1 MSKNEGNAS
10 DKAAAG
16 GVQAGNTA
24 VPAAKKGRMARI
36 LDTIAKYTFFPEDFP
51 CLGCGSELE
60 LDRHHLCRE
69 CARTL
74 RPVEH
79 CCHICGRAG
88 KEDICSD
95 CRGGRSF
102 CRAVAAYNYTGSCK
116 KLVYAFKF
124 RDAIYA
130 ADAMAQDIAS
140 VCDFASRVDVVT
152 SVPSRREAMI
162 LRGYN

>member
-102 CRAVAAYNYTGSCK
+102 CRAVAAYSG
-116 KLVYAFKF
+116 
-124 RDAIYA
+124 I
-130 ADAMAQDIAS
+130 
-140 VCDFASRVDVVT
+140 
-152 SVPSRREAMI
+152 
-162 LRGYN
+162 